1 MVSSLLFCLFF
12 FKQKTAYEM
21 RISDGSS
28 DVCSSDLAKVADL
41 ARNGPIIIVGWS
53 LGGLYAREIA
63 KRRPHD
69 VARVVTLGSPFSGDI
84 RANRAWRLYEWI
96 AGHKVDHLP
105 PGMRL
110 AEKPPQPPFALWPHH
125 DGIVS
130 PAPQTGT

>member
-69 VARVVTLGSPFSGDI
+69 VARVVTPGSPFSGDI

-96 AGHKVDHLP
+96 AGTKVDHLP

-110 AEKPPQPPFALWPHH
+110 ALNPPNPPFHLGTHPPETLY
-125 DGIVS
+125 
-130 PAPQTGT
+130 PAPQQQQ

>member
-1 MVSSLLFCLFF
+1 MTGPLRRAL
-12 FKQKTAYEM
+12 AAAGY
-21 RISDGSS
+21 DGHGWGLGRNRGLRPGVL
-28 DVCSSDLAKVADL
+28 DRLDAKVADL

-105 PGMRL
+105 PGMRS
-110 AEKPPQPPFALWPHH
+110 AERRVGKEC
-125 DGIVS
+125 VS
-130 PAPQTGT
+130 TWRFWGSA